1 MIDAARQVVAK
12 IAHEEISLHSR
23 WADIDTADAAWQDF
37 HGRVQGMID
46 GDWGGNGESAS
57 MGFMSASR

>member
-1 MIDAARQVVAK
+1 VAQECVASPSARASEVLCCQ
-12 IAHEEISLHSR
+12 L
-23 WADIDTADAAWQDF
+23 D

-57 MGFMSASR
+57 IGFMSASR